1 MIGHGNDEAC
11 DERIRCGR
19 HGRRDAGASPG
30 EDPGVVLS
38 RISADGG
45 GDVDDD
51 NDDDD
56 DDDDDDDVDEREYDD
71 RRRCLHG
78 RAG

>member
-1 MIGHGNDEAC
+1 MTGHGDDEAC

-19 HGRRDAGASPG
+19 HGRRDASAPPG
-30 EDPGVVLS
+30 QDPGVILS
-38 RISADGG
+38 RIDDAG
-45 GDVDDD
+45 DD

-56 DDDDDDDVDEREYDD
+56 EHEHGND
-71 RRRCLHG
+71 RRLLHR

>member
-19 HGRRDAGASPG
+19 HGRRDASASPG

-38 RISADGG
+38 RINADGG
-45 GDVDDD
+45 DDDDVDDD

-56 DDDDDDDVDEREYDD
+56 DDVDEHEYD
-71 RRRCLHG
+71 RRYLHRRIG
-78 RAG
+78 

>member
-1 MIGHGNDEAC
+1 MMIGHGNDEAC

-19 HGRRDAGASPG
+19 HGRRDASAPSDQ
-30 EDPGVVLS
+30 DPGVVLF
-38 RISADGG
+38 RVDVDGG
-45 GDVDDD
+45 DD

-56 DDDDDDDVDEREYDD
+56 DEHEHGDD
-71 RRRCLHG
+71 RRLLHR

>member
-1 MIGHGNDEAC
+1 MMIGHGNDEAC

-19 HGRRDAGASPG
+19 HGRCDASAPSDQ
-30 EDPGVVLS
+30 DPGVVLS
-38 RISADGG
+38 RI
-45 GDVDDD
+45 DVDDGDD

-56 DDDDDDDVDEREYDD
+56 GDDNDDEHEHGDDCRL
-71 RRRCLHG
+71 LHR